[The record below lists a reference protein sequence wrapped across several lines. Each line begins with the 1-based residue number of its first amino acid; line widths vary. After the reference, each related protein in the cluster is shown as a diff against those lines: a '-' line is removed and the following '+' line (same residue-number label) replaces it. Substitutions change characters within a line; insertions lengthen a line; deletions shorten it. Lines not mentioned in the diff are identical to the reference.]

1 MYFKVSDYGELYA
14 IRILKRRYGKLKYFN
29 DLRGKLKWI

>member
-1 MYFKVSDYGELYA
+1 MFFKFNDYGELYT

>member
-1 MYFKVSDYGELYA
+1 MYFKVSDYDELYR